1 MSCNNEPKREKEK
14 QPVLC
19 SAISL
24 VLVCCYPCLF
34 QYARNIP
41 EAQLPD
47 ALLFF
52 GIFLAIG
59 AVGYLI
65 VLGITRQSGAA
76 GLLSSLGMLAFT
88 NIGLVTSMLQ
98 NHFSW
103 FRARYLTAAV
113 LLLGILLLVLLTKKR
128 WRCGV
133 PCVLLILA
141 FGAMSIA
148 SVGMAV
154 PKLLEQHRE
163 NQSRSQQQAETV
175 DTRDSLSE
183 PALSGE
189 QKDLPNIYYYLYD
202 EFAGPECLE
211 YFYEFDHSDFYR
223 QLEQRGFSCSLD
235 SYNVESTVTVQL
247 IPDLYHLGYGVPE
260 YFESGDDAE
269 PRLYQ
274 IFHGMGYQINLIN
287 HMDFLDTDGARVLT
301 TRQYADSICV
311 YLYQNSLL
319 PGIPYLSGL
328 IEQLPQLQT
337 EMGYTEMLQEAL
349 GKMDTAWKYSQDGPT
364 LTLGYVQCPHTY
376 FLYDAD
382 GNPVP
387 AEHGNDW
394 DDPKYYLGYLQYASR
409 RILAAVDEIQAHDPT
424 AIIILQ
430 SDHGARTIYREAIHG
445 NVEQV
450 TQDLVHH
457 QQNVLNCVYL
467 PGQTVDI
474 QGKSGINTLRTVL
487 DQAFGMDLP
496 MVEPEYDKSKE
507 FAP

>member
-1 MSCNNEPKREKEK
+1 MRCNNEPTQGGKK
-14 QPVLC
+14 QPLLC
-19 SAISL
+19 SIISL
-24 VLVCCYPCLF
+24 ALVCFYPCLF

-41 EAQLPD
+41 EARLPD
-47 ALLFF
+47 ALMFF

-65 VLGITRQSGAA
+65 VLGITRRAGAA
-76 GLLSSLGMLAFT
+76 GLLSSLGMVAFT
-88 NIGLVTSMLQ
+88 NIGLVTRALQ
-98 NHFSW
+98 NHLSW

-113 LLLGILLLVLLTKKR
+113 LLLGILLLVLLIRKR

-133 PCVLLILA
+133 PCLLLVLA
-141 FGAMSIA
+141 FGAMSIGA
-148 SVGMAV
+148 VGMAA
-154 PKLLEQHRE
+154 PKLLAQHQE
-163 NQSRSQQQAETV
+163 NQSRQQEE
-175 DTRDSLSE
+175 TRDSLLE
-183 PALSGE
+183 AAPSGE
-189 QKDLPNIYYYLYD
+189 QKALPNVYYYLYD

-223 QLEQRGFSCSLD
+223 QLEQRGFSCSTD

-247 IPDLYHLGYGVPE
+247 VPDLYDLGYGVPE

-274 IFHGMGYQINLIN
+274 LFQGMGYRINLIN

-301 TRQYADSICV
+301 TRQHEDSICV

-319 PGIPYLSGL
+319 PGIPYLSGWM
-328 IEQLPQLQT
+328 EQLPQLQT

-349 GKMDTAWKYSQDGPT
+349 GLMDTAWQYSQDGPT
-364 LTLGYVQCPHTY
+364 LTLGYVQCPHTN

-382 GNPVP
+382 GTPIP
-387 AEHGNDW
+387 PEHGNDW
-394 DDPKYYLGYLQYASR
+394 DDPQYYLGFLQYASR
-409 RILAAVDEIQAHDPT
+409 RILAAVDEIQTHDPT

-430 SDHGARTIYREAIHG
+430 SDHGARTVYRETIRG

-457 QQNVLNCVYL
+457 QQNILNCVYM
-467 PGQTVDI
+467 PGASVDI

-487 DQAFGMDLP
+487 NQAYHMELP
-496 MVEPEYDKSKE
+496 MVEPEHDESKE
-507 FAP
+507 FDP

>member
-1 MSCNNEPKREKEK
+1 MRCNNEPKREHEK
-14 QPVLC
+14 QPVLL
-19 SAISL
+19 SIISL
-24 VLVCCYPCLF
+24 ALVCFYPCLF
-34 QYARNIP
+34 QYTGNIP
-41 EAQLPD
+41 EARPLD
-47 ALLFF
+47 ALMFF
-52 GIFLAIG
+52 GIFFAIG

-65 VLGITRQSGAA
+65 VLGITRRAGAA
-76 GLLSSLGMLAFT
+76 GMLSSLGMLAFT
-88 NIGLVTSMLQ
+88 NIGLVTRTLQ
-98 NHFSW
+98 NHLSW

-113 LLLGILLLVLLTKKR
+113 LLLGILLLVLLIRKR

-133 PCVLLILA
+133 PCVLLVLA

-175 DTRDSLSE
+175 SARDSLLE
-183 PALSGE
+183 TAPGGE
-189 QKDLPNIYYYLYD
+189 QKDLPNVYYYLYD

-223 QLEQRGFSCSLD
+223 QLEQRGFSCSSD

-260 YFESGDDAE
+260 YFESGDGAE

-274 IFHGMGYQINLIN
+274 LFQNMGYQINLIN

-301 TRQYADSICV
+301 TRQYEASICV

-319 PGIPYLSGL
+319 PGIPFLSGWL
-328 IEQLPQLQT
+328 EQLPQLQT
-337 EMGYTEMLQEAL
+337 EMGYTKMLQEVL
-349 GKMDTAWKYSQDGPT
+349 GLMDTAWAYSQDGPT
-364 LTLGYVQCPHTY
+364 LTLGYVQCPHTN

-382 GNPVP
+382 GNPIP

-394 DDPKYYLGYLQYASR
+394 DDPQYYLGFLQYASR

-430 SDHGARTIYREAIHG
+430 SDHGARTVYREALHG
-445 NVEQV
+445 PAEHV
-450 TQDLVHH
+450 TRDLVHH
-457 QQNVLNCVYL
+457 QQNILNCVYM
-467 PGQTVDI
+467 PGASVDI

-487 DQAFGMDLP
+487 NQAYHMDLP

-507 FAP
+507 FDP

>member
-1 MSCNNEPKREKEK
+1 MRCKNEPKREHEK
-14 QPVLC
+14 QPVLL
-19 SAISL
+19 SIISL
-24 VLVCCYPCLF
+24 VLVCFYPCLF
-34 QYARNIP
+34 QYAGNIP
-41 EAQLPD
+41 EARLQD

-59 AVGYLI
+59 AVGYLMI
-65 VLGITRQSGAA
+65 LCITRRAGAA
-76 GLLSSLGMLAFT
+76 GMVSSLGMLAFT
-88 NIGLVTSMLQ
+88 NIGLITGALQ
-98 NHFSW
+98 NYFTW
-103 FRARYLTAAV
+103 FRARYLAAAV
-113 LLLGILLLVLLTKKR
+113 LILGILLLVLLMKKR

-133 PCVLLILA
+133 PCLLLVLA

-163 NQSRSQQQAETV
+163 NQSRSRQQAETMEAQ
-175 DTRDSLSE
+175 DSLSGAA
-183 PALSGE
+183 PSGTQE
-189 QKDLPNIYYYLYD
+189 DLPNVYYYLYD
-202 EFAGPECLE
+202 EFAGPECLS
-211 YFYEFDHSDFYR
+211 YFYDFDHSDFYR
-223 QLEQRGFSCSLD
+223 QLEQRGFSCSSG

-260 YFESGDDAE
+260 YFESGDGAE

-274 IFHGMGYQINLIN
+274 LFQNMGYQINLIN
-287 HMDFLDTDGARVLT
+287 HMDFLDTDGTRVLT
-301 TRQYADSICV
+301 TQQHADSICV

-328 IEQLPQLQT
+328 LEKLPQLQP
-337 EMGYTEMLQEAL
+337 EMGYSEMLQEAL
-349 GKMDTAWKYSQDGPT
+349 GLMDTAWQYSQDGPT

-382 GNPVP
+382 GNPIP

-394 DDPKYYLGYLQYASR
+394 DDPQYYLGYLQYASR

-430 SDHGARTIYREAIHG
+430 SDHGARTVYREAVHG
-445 NVEQV
+445 SVEHV
-450 TQDLVHH
+450 TRDLVHH
-457 QQNVLNCVYL
+457 QQNILNCVYM
-467 PGQTVDI
+467 PDAAVDI

-487 DQAFGMDLP
+487 NQAFHMELP
-496 MVEPEYDKSKE
+496 MVQPDHDEAQEYD
-507 FAP
+507 P

>member
-1 MSCNNEPKREKEK
+1 VRCNNEPKQGKEK

-19 SAISL
+19 SIISL
-24 VLVCCYPCLF
+24 VLVCFYPCLF

-41 EAQLPD
+41 EARLPD

-65 VLGITRQSGAA
+65 VLGITRRAGAA

-88 NIGLVTSMLQ
+88 NIGLVTGALQ
-98 NHFSW
+98 NYFSW

-113 LLLGILLLVLLTKKR
+113 LLLGILLLVLLMKKR

-133 PCVLLILA
+133 PCLLLILA

-154 PKLLEQHRE
+154 PKLLEQQRE
-163 NQSRSQQQAETV
+163 NQSRSQQQTETA
-175 DTRDSLSE
+175 DAQDSLLDA
-183 PALSGE
+183 ALSGE
-189 QKDLPNIYYYLYD
+189 QKDLSNVYYYLYD

-223 QLEQRGFSCSLD
+223 QLEQRGFSCSMD

-260 YFESGDDAE
+260 YFESGDGAE

-274 IFHGMGYQINLIN
+274 LFQRMGYQINLIN

-301 TRQYADSICV
+301 TRQHEDSICV

-328 IEQLPQLQT
+328 IERLPQLQT

-349 GKMDTAWKYSQDGPT
+349 GLMDTAWQYSQNGPT

-382 GNPVP
+382 GNPIP

-394 DDPKYYLGYLQYASR
+394 DDPKYYLGYLQYASQ

-430 SDHGARTIYREAIHG
+430 SDHGARTVYREAIHG
-445 NVEQV
+445 NLEQV
-450 TQDLVHH
+450 NQEDVHH

-487 DQAFGMDLP
+487 DQAYHMDLP
-496 MVEPEYDKSKE
+496 MVEPEHDESKE
-507 FAP
+507 FDP

>member
-1 MSCNNEPKREKEK
+1 MHCNNEPKQGREK

-19 SAISL
+19 SIISPA
-24 VLVCCYPCLF
+24 LVCFYPCLF

-41 EAQLPD
+41 EARLPD
-47 ALLFF
+47 ALMFF

-65 VLGITRQSGAA
+65 VLGITRRAGAA
-76 GLLSSLGMLAFT
+76 GLLSSLGMVAFT
-88 NIGLVTSMLQ
+88 NIGLVTRALQ
-98 NHFSW
+98 NHLSW

-113 LLLGILLLVLLTKKR
+113 LLLGILLLVLLIRKR

-133 PCVLLILA
+133 PCLLLVLA
-141 FGAMSIA
+141 FGAMSIGA
-148 SVGMAV
+148 VGMAA
-154 PKLLEQHRE
+154 PKLLAQHQE
-163 NQSRSQQQAETV
+163 NQSRQQEE
-175 DTRDSLSE
+175 TRDSLLE
-183 PALSGE
+183 AAPSGE
-189 QKDLPNIYYYLYD
+189 QKALPNVYYYLYD

-223 QLEQRGFSCSLD
+223 QLEQRGFSCSTD

-247 IPDLYHLGYGVPE
+247 VPDLYHLGYGVPE
-260 YFESGDDAE
+260 YFESGDGAE

-274 IFHGMGYQINLIN
+274 LFRGMGYRINLIN

-301 TRQYADSICV
+301 TRQHEDSICV

-319 PGIPYLSGL
+319 PGIPYLSGWM
-328 IEQLPQLQT
+328 EQLPQLQT
-337 EMGYTEMLQEAL
+337 EMGYAEMLQEAL
-349 GKMDTAWKYSQDGPT
+349 GLMDTAWQYTQDGPT
-364 LTLGYVQCPHTY
+364 LTLGYVQCPHTN

-382 GNPVP
+382 GTPIP
-387 AEHGNDW
+387 PEHGNDW
-394 DDPKYYLGYLQYASR
+394 DDPRYYLGFLQYASR
-409 RILAAVDEIQAHDPT
+409 RALAAVDEIQAHDPT

-430 SDHGARTIYREAIHG
+430 SDHGARTVYRETIRG

-457 QQNVLNCVYL
+457 QQNILNCVYM
-467 PGQTVDI
+467 PGASVDI

-487 DQAFGMDLP
+487 NQAYHMDLP
-496 MVEPEYDKSKE
+496 MVEPEHDESKE
-507 FAP
+507 FDP

>member
-1 MSCNNEPKREKEK
+1 MRCNNEPKQGKEK

-19 SAISL
+19 SIISL
-24 VLVCCYPCLF
+24 VLVCFYPCLF

-41 EAQLPD
+41 EARLPD

-65 VLGITRQSGAA
+65 VLGITRRAGAA

-88 NIGLVTSMLQ
+88 NIGLVTGALQ
-98 NHFSW
+98 NYFSW

-113 LLLGILLLVLLTKKR
+113 LLLGILLLVLLMKKR

-133 PCVLLILA
+133 PCLLLILA

-154 PKLLEQHRE
+154 PKLLEQQRE
-163 NQSRSQQQAETV
+163 NQSRSQQQTETA
-175 DTRDSLSE
+175 DAQDSLLDA
-183 PALSGE
+183 ALSGE
-189 QKDLPNIYYYLYD
+189 QKDLSNVYYYLYD

-223 QLEQRGFSCSLD
+223 QLEQRGFSCSMD

-260 YFESGDDAE
+260 YFESGDGAE

-274 IFHGMGYQINLIN
+274 LFQRMGYQINLIN
-287 HMDFLDTDGARVLT
+287 HMDFLDTDGARILT
-301 TRQYADSICV
+301 TRQHEDSICV

-328 IEQLPQLQT
+328 IERLPQLQT

-349 GKMDTAWKYSQDGPT
+349 GLMDTAWQYSQNGPT

-382 GNPVP
+382 GNPIP

-394 DDPKYYLGYLQYASR
+394 DDPKYYLGYLQYASQ

-430 SDHGARTIYREAIHG
+430 SDHGARTVYREAIHG
-445 NVEQV
+445 NLEQV
-450 TQDLVHH
+450 NQEDVHH

-487 DQAFGMDLP
+487 DQAYHMDLP
-496 MVEPEYDKSKE
+496 MVEPEHDESKE
-507 FAP
+507 FDP